1 MEPGLS
7 SSMDLLATIRPTAS
21 TFKIAQSVDDVEMT
35 QRIYTAGNLEW
46 GSG

>member
-21 TFKIAQSVDDVEMT
+21 IRKIAKFDDDVEMT
-35 QRIYTAGNLEW
+35 RRIYTDGEN
-46 GSG
+46 